1 MLLIRIG
8 KQPLFRLKRKVL
20 PVSEVELFY
29 DNDLLQFRQGTL
41 KLEQEVTGY
50 FEHGEIRSIAM

>member
-1 MLLIRIG
+1 
-8 KQPLFRLKRKVL
+8 LKRKVL